1 MMSGKGR
8 KIIMIYR
15 LFFAITYKD
24 KKIYFESMR
33 RGLDYFWCA
42 VGWCGRPG
50 QVGSEQR
57 GAGTKARQ
65 GRGEN

>member
-42 VGWCGRPG
+42 V
-50 QVGSEQR
+50 SS
-57 GAGTKARQ
+57 
-65 GRGEN
+65 